1 MNPPRRGKCS
11 FRDSTRLCRVALLR
25 VFRRLH
31 CSAALPNAPLRFLRR
46 WRRSAFRRP
55 GCAVSHCFADF
66 RRLHCSAA
74 LPNAPLRFLRHWRR
88 SAFRRPGCAVSHCF
102 ADFRRLHCSAALP
115 NAPLRFLRHWR
126 RSASHTRDPHQ
137 CADGVRASKYIE
149 KSTNIFI
156 TPHHYTAFSSPIR
169 EKGHFSVTFFD
180 RLKPPTHVGGFF
192 FGAPSGTRTRDP
204 LIKSQLL
211 SQLTNTNGVVKIPH
225 VVLLPKTAYKFL
237 AHGL

>member
-1 MNPPRRGKCS
+1 MNPPRRGKKS
-11 FRDSTRLCRVALLR
+11 FRDSARLCRVALLR

-74 LPNAPLRFLRHWRR
+74 LPNAPLRFLRRWRR
-88 SAFRRPGCAVSHCF
+88 SA
-102 ADFRRLHCSAALP
+102 
-115 NAPLRFLRHWR
+115 
-126 RSASHTRDPHQ
+126 PH
-137 CADGVRASKYIE
+137 
-149 KSTNIFI
+149 
-156 TPHHYTAFSSPIR
+156 
-169 EKGHFSVTFFD
+169 
-180 RLKPPTHVGGFF
+180 
-192 FGAPSGTRTRDP
+192 TRDP